1 MFTACARSWR
11 QAACASPPCA
21 GWATAWKSRM
31 WSPRWR
37 KAGEVDTEGKSFN
50 SLFGE
55 ILDWMLAPL
64 LFLWPIS
71 IIVTHNV
78 ANSIANQPYDQALA
92 DNVRAIARQVQ
103 FSNGRMVV
111 NFPAPARAM
120 LRADEDDTV
129 FYQVIGLNGELVA
142 GDREIPLAAQAPD
155 TVPDTVLFRDDTV
168 AGEDIRVAYQFVRA
182 EGGRSARMAL
192 LQVAE
197 TRNKRSNLASRV
209 VTGVL
214 LPQFAI
220 IPIAVILVW
229 LGLSRGIAPLNQL
242 QRLIRRRR
250 PTDLS
255 PIATGNVPE
264 EVRPLI
270 VAFNE
275 MMARLEENLQAQQR
289 FIADAAHQMRTP
301 LTGLKMQTELALME
315 SDPEQVHRSL
325 TQIYESTERASH
337 LINQLLSLARA
348 ESSYEKIYTVER
360 VDLEVLLRDMLP
372 DFVTRALDKSID
384 LGLEITGWPLQI
396 DGNPVLLR
404 EMFKNLIDNAIKY
417 TPNGGQVTVRTLA
430 GECAGVE
437 VEDSGIGIPE
447 AEREHVFERFYRVLG
462 NGADGSGLGLPIV
475 REIAELHRGEVSL
488 SDGPNGTGTL
498 VRVLFPRS
506 RAAFEELPQPD
517 EAPPARP
524 DAHRRA

>member
-1 MFTACARSWR
+1 
-11 QAACASPPCA
+11 
-21 GWATAWKSRM
+21 M

-37 KAGEVDTEGKSFN
+37 KAAADDAAADGKAFN

-92 DNVRAIARQVQ
+92 VNVRAIARLVKVEG
-103 FSNGRMVV
+103 NLARV
-111 NFPAPARAM
+111 NFPAPARLI

-129 FYQVIGLNGELVA
+129 YYQVLGFKGELLA
-142 GDREIPLAAQAPD
+142 GDKDIPPIAAPD
-155 TVPDTVLFRDDTV
+155 NVEPDLVMFRDEQI
-168 AGEDIRVAYQFVRA
+168 AGEEVRVAYQFLQPLDGAPSRLV
-182 EGGRSARMAL
+182 L

-197 TRNKRSNLASRV
+197 TRNKRSTLASRV

-242 QRLIRRRR
+242 QSLIRRRR
-250 PTDLS
+250 PSDLS
-255 PIATGNVPE
+255 PISVSGVPE

-270 VAFNE
+270 IAFND

-301 LTGLKMQTELALME
+301 LTGLRMQTDLALME
-315 SDPEQVHRSL
+315 TDPKQVHRSL
-325 TQIYESTERASH
+325 VQISQSAERAGH

-348 ESSYEKIYTVER
+348 EASYEKIYAVER
-360 VDLEVLLRDMLP
+360 VDLESLLRNMLS
-372 DFVTRALDKSID
+372 DFVPRARQKDID
-384 LGLEITGWPLQI
+384 FGLETTGEPLI
-396 DGNPVLLR
+396 IEGKPVLLG
-404 EMFKNLIDNAIKY
+404 ELLKNLIDNAIKY
-417 TPNGGQVTVRTLA
+417 TPEGGCVTVRTLA
-430 GECAGVE
+430 TERAIVE
-437 VEDSGIGIPE
+437 VEDTGIGVPE
-447 AEREHVFERFYRVLG
+447 ADRERVFERFYRVLG
-462 NGADGSGLGLPIV
+462 STESGSGLGLPIV
-475 REIAELHRGEVSL
+475 REIADLHRATVSL
-488 SDGPNGTGTL
+488 IPNPSGKGTIAQ
-498 VRVLFPRS
+498 VVFPRARGAEDDTTPS
-506 RAAFEELPQPD
+506 RATAGQF
-517 EAPPARP
+517 PPG
-524 DAHRRA
+524 

>member
-1 MFTACARSWR
+1 
-11 QAACASPPCA
+11 
-21 GWATAWKSRM
+21 M

-37 KAGEVDTEGKSFN
+37 KAAADDAAADGKAFN

-92 DNVRAIARQVQ
+92 VNVRAIARLVKVE
-103 FSNGRMVV
+103 GTLARV
-111 NFPAPARAM
+111 NFPAPARLI

-129 FYQVIGLNGELVA
+129 YYQVLGFKGELLA
-142 GDREIPLAAQAPD
+142 GDKDIPPIAAPD
-155 TVPDTVLFRDDTV
+155 NVEPDLVMFRDEQI
-168 AGEDIRVAYQFVRA
+168 AGEEVRVAYQFLQPVDGVPSRLV
-182 EGGRSARMAL
+182 L

-197 TRNKRSNLASRV
+197 TRNKRSTLASRV

-242 QRLIRRRR
+242 QSLIRRRR
-250 PTDLS
+250 PSDLS
-255 PIATGNVPE
+255 PISVSGVPE

-270 VAFNE
+270 IAFND

-301 LTGLKMQTELALME
+301 LTGLRMQTDLALME
-315 SDPEQVHRSL
+315 TDPKQVHRSL
-325 TQIYESTERASH
+325 VQISQSAERAGH

-348 ESSYEKIYTVER
+348 EASYEKIYAVER
-360 VDLEVLLRDMLP
+360 VDLESLLRNMLS
-372 DFVTRALDKSID
+372 DFVPRARQKDID
-384 LGLEITGWPLQI
+384 FGLETTGEPLI
-396 DGNPVLLR
+396 IEGNPVLLG
-404 EMFKNLIDNAIKY
+404 ELLKNLIDNAIKY
-417 TPNGGQVTVRTLA
+417 TPEGGCVTVRTLA
-430 GECAGVE
+430 TERAIVE
-437 VEDSGIGIPE
+437 VEDTGIGVPE
-447 AEREHVFERFYRVLG
+447 ADRERVFERFYRVLG
-462 NGADGSGLGLPIV
+462 STESGSGLGLPIV
-475 REIAELHRGEVSL
+475 REIADLHRATVSL
-488 SDGPNGTGTL
+488 IPNPSGKGTIAQ
-498 VRVLFPRS
+498 VVFPRARGAEDDTTPS
-506 RAAFEELPQPD
+506 RATAGQF
-517 EAPPARP
+517 PPG
-524 DAHRRA
+524 

>member
-1 MFTACARSWR
+1 
-11 QAACASPPCA
+11 
-21 GWATAWKSRM
+21 M

-37 KAGEVDTEGKSFN
+37 KAAADDAAADGKAFN

-92 DNVRAIARQVQ
+92 VNVRAIARLVKVE
-103 FSNGRMVV
+103 GTLARV
-111 NFPAPARAM
+111 NFPAPARLI

-129 FYQVIGLNGELVA
+129 YYQVLGFKGELLA
-142 GDREIPLAAQAPD
+142 GDKDIPPIAAPD
-155 TVPDTVLFRDDTV
+155 NVEPDLVMFRDEQI
-168 AGEDIRVAYQFVRA
+168 AGEEVRVAYQFLQPLDGAPSRLV
-182 EGGRSARMAL
+182 L

-197 TRNKRSNLASRV
+197 TRNKRSTLASRV

-242 QRLIRRRR
+242 QSLIRRRR
-250 PTDLS
+250 PSDLS
-255 PIATGNVPE
+255 PISVSGVPE

-270 VAFNE
+270 IAFND

-301 LTGLKMQTELALME
+301 LTGLRMQTDLALME
-315 SDPEQVHRSL
+315 TDPKQVHRSL
-325 TQIYESTERASH
+325 VQISQSAERAGH

-348 ESSYEKIYTVER
+348 EASYEKIYAVER
-360 VDLEVLLRDMLP
+360 VDLESLLRNMLS
-372 DFVTRALDKSID
+372 DFVPRARQKDID
-384 LGLEITGWPLQI
+384 FGLETTGEPLI
-396 DGNPVLLR
+396 IEGNPVLLG
-404 EMFKNLIDNAIKY
+404 ELLKNLIDNAIKY
-417 TPNGGQVTVRTLA
+417 TPEGGCVTVRTLA
-430 GECAGVE
+430 TERAIVE
-437 VEDSGIGIPE
+437 VEDTGIGVPE
-447 AEREHVFERFYRVLG
+447 ADRERVFERFYRVLG
-462 NGADGSGLGLPIV
+462 SSESGSGLGLPIV
-475 REIAELHRGEVSL
+475 REIADLHRATVSL
-488 SDGPNGTGTL
+488 IPNPSGKGTIAQ
-498 VRVLFPRS
+498 VVFPRARAAEDDTSTS
-506 RAAFEELPQPD
+506 RATAGQF
-517 EAPPARP
+517 PPG
-524 DAHRRA
+524 

>member
-1 MFTACARSWR
+1 
-11 QAACASPPCA
+11 
-21 GWATAWKSRM
+21 M

-37 KAGEVDTEGKSFN
+37 KAAADDAAADGKAFN

-92 DNVRAIARQVQ
+92 VNVRAIARLVKVEG
-103 FSNGRMVV
+103 NLARV
-111 NFPAPARAM
+111 NFPAPARLI

-129 FYQVIGLNGELVA
+129 YYQVLGFKGELLA
-142 GDREIPLAAQAPD
+142 GDKDIPPIAAPD
-155 TVPDTVLFRDDTV
+155 NVEPDLVMFRDEQI
-168 AGEDIRVAYQFVRA
+168 AGEEVRVAYQFLQPLDGAPSRLV
-182 EGGRSARMAL
+182 L

-197 TRNKRSNLASRV
+197 TRNKRSTLASRV

-242 QRLIRRRR
+242 QSLIRRRR
-250 PTDLS
+250 PSDLS
-255 PIATGNVPE
+255 PISVSGVPE

-270 VAFNE
+270 IAFND

-301 LTGLKMQTELALME
+301 LTGLRMQTDLALME
-315 SDPEQVHRSL
+315 TDPNQVHRSL
-325 TQIYESTERASH
+325 VQISQSAERAGH

-348 ESSYEKIYTVER
+348 EASYEKIYAVEQ
-360 VDLEVLLRDMLP
+360 VDLESLLRNMLS
-372 DFVTRALDKSID
+372 DFVPRARQKDID
-384 LGLEITGWPLQI
+384 FGLETTGEPLI
-396 DGNPVLLR
+396 IEGNPVLLG
-404 EMFKNLIDNAIKY
+404 ELLKNLIDNAIKY
-417 TPNGGQVTVRTLA
+417 TPEGGCVTVRTIA
-430 GECAGVE
+430 TERAIIE
-437 VEDSGIGIPE
+437 VEDTGIGVPE
-447 AEREHVFERFYRVLG
+447 ADRERVFERFYRVLG
-462 NGADGSGLGLPIV
+462 SSESGSGLGLPIV
-475 REIAELHRGEVSL
+475 REIADLHRATVSL
-488 SDGPNGTGTL
+488 IPNPSGKGTIAQ
-498 VRVLFPRS
+498 VVFPRS
-506 RAAFEELPQPD
+506 RALEDETSTPRLAAGQLP
-517 EAPPARP
+517 AV
-524 DAHRRA
+524 

>member
-1 MFTACARSWR
+1 
-11 QAACASPPCA
+11 
-21 GWATAWKSRM
+21 M

-37 KAGEVDTEGKSFN
+37 KGADESAADGKSFN

-92 DNVRAIARQVQ
+92 VNVRAIARLVKLE
-103 FSNGRMVV
+103 NGQARV
-111 NFPAPARAM
+111 NFPAPARLI

-129 FYQVIGLNGELVA
+129 YYQVLGFKNELLA
-142 GDREIPLAAQAPD
+142 GDKDIPAIKAPD
-155 TVPDTVLFRDDTV
+155 NVVPDLVMFRDETI
-168 AGEDIRVAYQFVRA
+168 AGEEVRVAYQFLQPIDSIPSRLV
-182 EGGRSARMAL
+182 L

-197 TRNKRSNLASRV
+197 TRNKRSTLASRV

-250 PTDLS
+250 PSDLS
-255 PIATGNVPE
+255 PISVTGVPE

-270 VAFNE
+270 IAFNE

-301 LTGLKMQTELALME
+301 LTGLRMQTDLALME
-315 SDPEQVHRSL
+315 TDPVQVHRSL
-325 TQIYESTERASH
+325 EHISQSAERASH

-348 ESSYEKIYTVER
+348 EASYEKIYAVER
-360 VDLEVLLRDMLP
+360 VDLEALLRAMLS
-372 DFVTRALDKSID
+372 DFVPRARQKDID
-384 LGLEITGWPLQI
+384 FGLETTGSPLVI
-396 DGNPVLLR
+396 DGNPVLLG
-404 EMFKNLIDNAIKY
+404 ELLKNLIDNAIKY
-417 TPNGGQVTVRTLA
+417 TPEGGCVTVRTIA
-430 GECAGVE
+430 TERAIIE
-437 VEDSGIGIPE
+437 VEDTGIGVPDTDR
-447 AEREHVFERFYRVLG
+447 ERVFERFYRVLG
-462 NGADGSGLGLPIV
+462 SSESGSGLGLPIV
-475 REIAELHRGEVSL
+475 REIAELHRAKVSL
-488 SDGPNGTGTL
+488 IPNPCGKGTIAQ
-498 VRVLFPRS
+498 VVFPRS
-506 RAAFEELPQPD
+506 RGALDDATPLDTQVPRPIAEQF
-517 EAPPARP
+517 PPG
-524 DAHRRA
+524 

>member
-1 MFTACARSWR
+1 
-11 QAACASPPCA
+11 
-21 GWATAWKSRM
+21 M

-37 KAGEVDTEGKSFN
+37 KSAAGDAGADGKAFN

-92 DNVRAIARQVQ
+92 VNVRAIARLVKVEG
-103 FSNGRMVV
+103 NLARV
-111 NFPAPARAM
+111 NFPAPARLL

-129 FYQVIGLNGELVA
+129 YYQVLGFKGELLA
-142 GDREIPLAAQAPD
+142 GDKDIPPISAPD
-155 TVPDTVLFRDDTV
+155 NVEPDLVMFRDEQI
-168 AGEDIRVAYQFVRA
+168 AGEEVRVAYQFLQPVD
-182 EGGRSARMAL
+182 GVSSKLVL

-197 TRNKRSNLASRV
+197 TRNKRSTLASRV

-242 QRLIRRRR
+242 QSLIRRRR
-250 PTDLS
+250 PSDLS
-255 PIATGNVPE
+255 PISVSGVPE

-270 VAFNE
+270 IAFND

-301 LTGLKMQTELALME
+301 LTGLRMQTDLAMME
-315 SDPEQVHRSL
+315 TDPQQVHRSL
-325 TQIYESTERASH
+325 VQISQSAERASH

-348 ESSYEKIYTVER
+348 EASYEKIYAVER
-360 VDLEVLLRDMLP
+360 VDLEALLRTMLS
-372 DFVTRALDKSID
+372 DFVPRARQKNID
-384 LGLEITGWPLQI
+384 FGLETTGEPLVI
-396 DGNPVLLR
+396 EGNPVLLG
-404 EMFKNLIDNAIKY
+404 ELLKNLIDNAIKY
-417 TPNGGQVTVRTLA
+417 TPEGGCVTVRTIA
-430 GECAGVE
+430 TERAIVE
-437 VEDSGIGIPE
+437 VEDTGIGVPE
-447 AEREHVFERFYRVLG
+447 ADRERVFERFYRVLG
-462 NGADGSGLGLPIV
+462 SSESGSGLGLPIV
-475 REIAELHRGEVSL
+475 REIADLHRATVSL
-488 SDGPNGTGTL
+488 IPNPSGKGTIAQ
-498 VRVLFPRS
+498 VVFPRS
-506 RAAFEELPQPD
+506 REGAERSTGIPPPRVVSELF
-517 EAPPARP
+517 PPA
-524 DAHRRA
+524 